1 MSKSGK
7 ILTFCNMK
15 GGVGK
20 TTLCY
25 LVGRNIA
32 LSSSLKGK
40 PSRILFVDFDA
51 QANLSYMARCDYASK
66 PHPALGD
73 ILTELMKEQDTI
85 AEENMLS
92 LTKKHTISY
101 NTEIRKI
108 PVTFD
113 VITTNSSFE
122 VTRAVLEANST
133 NFYLQFPEWMDFI
146 RTQYDYILIDTPPR
160 MDIATIA
167 PLLKS
172 DYYVVVAT
180 PDPKAYKGA
189 QELVTNVSKMS
200 KQIVSSSVFL
210 GVIVNMVSRTNLST
224 NLVEIIEKGFGKE
237 SILQPMLPSREAFRT
252 ILDTN
257 EKFVDEMI
265 GELTANIIKKIKKH
279 GG

>member
-1 MSKSGK
+1 MKSGK

-40 PSRILFVDFDA
+40 PARILFVDFDA
-51 QANLSYMARCDYASK
+51 QANLSYMARCDYATK
-66 PHPALGD
+66 PQAALGEL
-73 ILTELMKEQDTI
+73 LTELMKEHDTI
-85 AEENMLS
+85 PVEIMAS
-92 LTKKHTISY
+92 LTKKNTVSY
-101 NTEIRKI
+101 HTEIRKT

-122 VTRAVLEANST
+122 VTRSVLEANST
-133 NFYLQFPEWMDFI
+133 NFYLQFPDWMDFV

-172 DYYVVVAT
+172 DYYMVVVT

-189 QELVTNVSKMS
+189 QELVTNITKIAR
-200 KQIVSSSVFL
+200 QIVSSSVFL
-210 GVIVNMVSRTNLST
+210 GVIVNMVSRTNLS
-224 NLVEIIEKGFGKE
+224 NSLVEIIERGFGKE
-237 SILQPMLPSREAFRT
+237 SILPPMLPSREAFRT

-257 EKFVDEMI
+257 ERFVDDTI
-265 GELTANIIKKIKKH
+265 GELTANIIKKIKKSEA
-279 GG
+279 